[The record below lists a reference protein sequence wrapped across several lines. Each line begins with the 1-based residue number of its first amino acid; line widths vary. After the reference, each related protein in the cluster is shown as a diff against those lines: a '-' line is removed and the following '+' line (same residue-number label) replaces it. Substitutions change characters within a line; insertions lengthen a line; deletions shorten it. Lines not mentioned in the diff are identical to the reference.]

1 MDIYQIGRDIQDL
14 AHRVK
19 RIEGKIEDWATIVRR
34 LTLVGGLWATS
45 IILTLYSGITSDAAA
60 TLIKRAVVLALTRS

>member
-14 AHRVK
+14 ASRVK
-19 RIEGKIEDWATIVRR
+19 RIEGQLQDWGTIVRR
-34 LTLVGGLWATS
+34 IILVGGLWATS

-60 TLIKRAVVLALTRS
+60 TLIKQALVFALTRS